1 MLYYSQK
8 EKRKGDKKMFHI
20 IRAFDIEHVS
30 YERFLEI
37 IDEEI
42 AKGFHLVAVNDK
54 EFDPFTFMVCY
65 W

>member
-1 MLYYSQK
+1 MTIK
-8 EKRKGDKKMFHI
+8 TTFHI

-42 AKGFHLVAVNDK
+42 AKGFHLRAVNDK
-54 EFDPFTFMVCY
+54 NFDPYTFAVYY